1 MLVFSGKSGNSDPN
15 PAITSIYYDND
26 AFELYQGRL
35 DKSEGA
41 QAIRIRWYGGMDVS
55 EIFVERK
62 THHEDWTGELSVK
75 SRFSI
80 KEKYV
85 NEFCDGSYTM
95 EKSLG
100 KMRARGQ
107 KKEDELQEIKE
118 LSDEIQ
124 ATIMQKK
131 LHPVVRTFYNRVFS
145 FS

>member
-1 MLVFSGKSGNSDPN
+1 MLVFSGKSGPNPN

-41 QAIRIRWYGGMDVS
+41 EALRIRWYGGMDVS

-62 THHEDWTGELSVK
+62 THHEDWTGESSVK

-85 NEFCDGSYTM
+85 NAFCDGSYTM
-95 EKSLG
+95 EKALG

-107 KKEDELQEIKE
+107 KKDSELDDIKE

-124 ATIMQKK
+124 STIIAKK
-131 LHPVVRTFYNRVFS
+131 LHPVVRTFYNRMFVDF
-145 FS
+145 